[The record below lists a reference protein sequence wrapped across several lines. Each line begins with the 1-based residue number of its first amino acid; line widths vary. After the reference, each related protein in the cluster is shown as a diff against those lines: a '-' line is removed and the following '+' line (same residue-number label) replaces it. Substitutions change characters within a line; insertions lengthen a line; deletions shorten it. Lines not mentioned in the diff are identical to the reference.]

1 MIMTA
6 SGRPSFLDCSELSLL
21 LFGGKGGVGKTTCA
35 VATAIDLARRYPD
48 RQFLLVSID
57 PAHSLR
63 DSVADSPVPANLQV
77 QEIDFRVSLE
87 KFKKTHER
95 HFREIALRGT
105 FLDEQDLQR
114 ILDLTTPG
122 FDELMAFT
130 EIATLL
136 QNHSYSCVIVDTA
149 PTGHTLRFLDLP
161 QLMHDWVSV
170 FDAMLAKHRYLTE
183 LYRPGAERDETDLFL
198 EEFDASIQFLAKVLS
213 DPASCRFVPVMLG
226 ETMSTNE
233 TERLI
238 GRLKELKIPVT
249 DILVNR
255 LFPVQTSCQ
264 VCSSAGR
271 RQQRELR
278 RLTSH
283 FSGYAL
289 WGIPLLGG
297 EVQGCEQLGH
307 LWDYVKPITAPNE
320 VQPETG
326 YLRPL
331 VAQPA
336 NLPVANARLVLF
348 AGKGGVGK
356 TTMAC
361 ATAVSLSRRYPDK
374 KVLLFSTDPAHSL
387 SDCFDI
393 HIGPT
398 EVALAPGLTA
408 MELDAT
414 AELEKLKHRYTKEV
428 ELFFG
433 DLAENSGM
441 DLAFDHDVIERMLD
455 LSPPGLDEMMAM
467 VRIVDFVSAKK
478 YDMFILDTAPT
489 GHLIRLLEMPELIEK
504 WLRTTLSLFAK
515 YKTILRFPK
524 ILAFLVDLSRKV
536 TVLRRLLADPQQG
549 ELYAVSIL
557 TEMAFEETKD
567 LLEACK
573 NAGVHV
579 PALFLNLVTPPSP
592 CELCTQVATTETRV
606 LKKYQEAFPTLPET
620 LVYRCT
626 EPRGLERLATLGQ
639 MLYKN

>member
-307 LWDYVKPITAPNE
+307 LWDYVKPISAPNE

-455 LSPPGLDEMMAM
+455 LSPPAQFIREIQDNPAISQNSG
-467 VRIVDFVSAKK
+467 VSCRSFTESDCAA
-478 YDMFILDTAPT
+478 TAACRSPT
-489 GHLIRLLEMPELIEK
+489 RG
-504 WLRTTLSLFAK
+504 
-515 YKTILRFPK
+515 
-524 ILAFLVDLSRKV
+524 
-536 TVLRRLLADPQQG
+536 TVCRQHPHRNGLRRNERSLGGLQECRCACPGTVPESGHPSQPMRT
-549 ELYAVSIL
+549 LYASRNHRNAS
-557 TEMAFEETKD
+557 TEKISGS
-567 LLEACK
+567 LS
-573 NAGVHV
+573 NASG
-579 PALFLNLVTPPSP
+579 NT
-592 CELCTQVATTETRV
+592 C
-606 LKKYQEAFPTLPET
+606 LP
-620 LVYRCT
+620 
-626 EPRGLERLATLGQ
+626 
-639 MLYKN
+639 MH